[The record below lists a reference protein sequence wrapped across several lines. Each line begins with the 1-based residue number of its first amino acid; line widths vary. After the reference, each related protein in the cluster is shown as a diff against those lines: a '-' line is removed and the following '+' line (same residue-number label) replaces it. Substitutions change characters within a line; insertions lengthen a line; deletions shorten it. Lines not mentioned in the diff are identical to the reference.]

1 MSACVSAAT
10 AKTHKDTFRANKTKA
25 SRNMHT
31 QTFEQG
37 HRECRPK
44 ASASQVARTGACAS
58 K

>member
-37 HRECRPK
+37 RRECRPK
-44 ASASQVARTGACAS
+44 ASVAAKVVS
-58 K
+58 P